1 MHSTRSSQ
9 SLVNKSTMIGINM
22 KKIVLLLTVIFTFA
36 SIISAQEIKK
46 DENAKPKPDIENG
59 RYGEF
64 ERNVFDLWKPKSG
77 KRTPLIVYI
86 HGGGLLRGSKE
97 NLSANQLEKLLE
109 AGFAV
114 MAINYRLTPEAVF
127 PQHYMDCARAI
138 QFARYHAKEFNI
150 DPKRIG
156 ATGSSA
162 GGMTSLWLGFHDD
175 LKDAKNADPVLREST
190 RISVMAVSSAQTTL
204 MPDLVKKY
212 VGELATQYKTYNDGR
227 MLGLTAEEM
236 LSPKALNL
244 YTEMSPLTHLTKDDP
259 PVWAFYSVPN
269 TPLTESSTPSEAIH
283 HPGFGTILKE
293 EMDKLKIECKLR
305 HKDDGQNVN
314 GDMVNFLKK
323 YLG

>member
-1 MHSTRSSQ
+1 MVRK
-9 SLVNKSTMIGINM
+9 LKIIAGIFFVLIAANM
-22 KKIVLLLTVIFTFA
+22 VFAQKNTDVKKAEIV
-36 SIISAQEIKK
+36 
-46 DENAKPKPDIENG
+46 KPKPDIENG
-59 RYGEF
+59 KYGEF
-64 ERNVFDLWKPKSG
+64 ERNVFDLWKPKS
-77 KRTPLIVYI
+77 KKPTPLVVYI
-86 HGGGLLRGSKE
+86 HGGGLLRGDKE
-97 NLSANQLEKLLE
+97 KLSANQLEKMLE

-138 QFARYHAKEFNI
+138 QYARYHAKDFNI

-175 LKDAKNADPVLREST
+175 LADPKNADPILREST
-190 RISVMAVSSAQTTL
+190 RLKAMAVSSAQTTL
-204 MPDLVKKY
+204 VPSVITKY
-212 VGELATQYKTYNDGR
+212 IGSLATEYQTYNDGR
-227 MLGLTAEEM
+227 MLGLKKEEM
-236 LSPKALNL
+236 TSPKALEL

-269 TPLTESSTPSEAIH
+269 EPLNDKSTTSDAIH
-283 HPGFGTILKE
+283 HPGFGTVLKE
-293 EMDKLKIECKLR
+293 EMDKLKIECKIR

-323 YLG
+323 YLK